1 MQRAQQIRSVS
12 ASPFL
17 KWAGGKNQLLKDILP
32 RLPQKIG
39 VYYEPFIGG
48 GALFFALASER
59 RFQKAVIGDRN
70 PALVDAYQTVR
81 DDVEALMVHLR
92 AHAAHAT
99 DADYFYQM
107 RALDPQAMTRVE
119 RTARLLFLNKTCF
132 NGLFRVNRR
141 GQFNVPFGR
150 YKNPRVL
157 NPGLLRACSA
167 ALQGVE
173 IVEGDFEAL
182 AERAGPNDAIY
193 FDPPYVPLSATS
205 SFTAYDRHPF
215 GRTEHARLA
224 RAYRACLARGATAL
238 LSNSDC
244 EETRKLYRGLWVE
257 TVSATRAINVVASKR
272 GQVNEVLVVGRRR
285 AAPALRRAGASGHA
299 ASSSRRS
306 RGGAATSAGG

>member
-1 MQRAQQIRSVS
+1 MPRAQQIRSRSIS

-32 RLPQKIG
+32 RLPEKIS

-48 GALFFALASER
+48 GALFFALASQR
-59 RFQKAVIGDRN
+59 RFKKAVIGDRN
-70 PALVDAYQTVR
+70 PVLVDAYQTVR
-81 DDVEALMVHLR
+81 DDVEALIEQLGP
-92 AHAAHAT
+92 HAAHAT
-99 DADYFYQM
+99 DAEYFYWM
-107 RALDPQAMTRVE
+107 RALDPSSMSRVE

-150 YKNPRVL
+150 YKNPTVL
-157 NPGLLRACSA
+157 NPDLLRACSEV
-167 ALQGVE
+167 LQGVD

-182 AERAGPNDAIY
+182 AERAGPNDTIY

-215 GRTEHARLA
+215 GRSEHARLA

-257 TVSATRAINVVASKR
+257 TVAATRAINVVASKR
-272 GQVNEVLVVGRRR
+272 GQVNEVLVVGRRQS
-285 AAPALRRAGASGHA
+285 APALRQVGASGHA
-299 ASSSRRS
+299 VTSSSSLRRS
-306 RGGAATSAGG
+306 RAAG